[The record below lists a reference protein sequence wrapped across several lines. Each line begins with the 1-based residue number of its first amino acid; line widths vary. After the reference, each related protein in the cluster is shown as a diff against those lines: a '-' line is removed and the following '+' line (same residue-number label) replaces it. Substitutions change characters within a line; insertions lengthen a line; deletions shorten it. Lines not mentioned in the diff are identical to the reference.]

1 MPEKHWALRHDTGKL
16 TASCHDDP
24 ITLNLEPDEF
34 VDLVVLSVE
43 EARELWINI
52 NGKDVARYG
61 NTAFGAKSEYVYA
74 QKVAKSLGGY
84 ATKWYVKMINNK
96 PYIILKGYNRQLKTL
111 LAGNIWKATN
121 PKLVQ
126 FGIRPGAIKASL
138 KGNIIVT
145 IFFSV
150 AVNDVDTMVND
161 EKTMID
167 FLGNTGSDIVKG
179 IAALGIASVSV
190 VGAAT
195 TFGMAIPLA
204 GGAVI
209 VFIARLA
216 LNYGLQKIDE
226 RYELTSSFIS
236 YWKKV
241 DTEAKKNEEEQF
253 DEYSFMP

>member
-1 MPEKHWALRHDTGKL
+1 MPEIHWALRHDTGKL

-24 ITLNLEPDEF
+24 ITLNLEPDKF

-52 NGKDVARYG
+52 NGKDVAGYG

-84 ATKWYVKMINNK
+84 ATKWYVKIINDK

-126 FGIRPGAIKASL
+126 FGIGPGAIKASL

-145 IFFSV
+145 IFFSI
-150 AVNDVDTMVND
+150 AVNAVDTMIKD

-179 IAALGIASVSV
+179 LTALAITAISLAGIAAVGIPVSLVGGSVFFFLGSNIINFGLNKLDESC
-190 VGAAT
+190 GATA
-195 TFGMAIPLA
+195 
-204 GGAVI
+204 
-209 VFIARLA
+209 
-216 LNYGLQKIDE
+216 
-226 RYELTSSFIS
+226 SFID
-236 YWKKV
+236 YWK
-241 DTEAKKNEEEQF
+241 NEVRATNEHQIPF
-253 DEYSFMP
+253 NLTR

>member
-1 MPEKHWALRHDTGKL
+1 MPEKHWVLRHDTEKL
-16 TASCHDDP
+16 TASCHNDP
-24 ITLNLEPDEF
+24 ITLNIEPDEF

-43 EARELWINI
+43 EAKELWINV
-52 NGKDVARYG
+52 NGKDIAGYC
-61 NTAFGAKSEYVYA
+61 NTAFGAKNEYVYA

-84 ATKWYVKMINNK
+84 ATKWYVKVINDK

-126 FGIRPGAIKASL
+126 FGIGPGAIKASL

-150 AVNDVDTMVND
+150 AVNAVDTMVKD

-179 IAALGIASVSV
+179 VAALGIASLIVA
-190 VGAAT
+190 GTAAA
-195 TFGMAIPLA
+195 GVAIPLA
-204 GGAVI
+204 VGTVF
-209 VFIARLA
+209 VFIVSTI
-216 LNYGLQKIDE
+216 LNIGFQVIDNHCGV
-226 RYELTSSFIS
+226 TTSFIA
-236 YWKKV
+236 YWKKA
-241 DTEAKKNEEEQF
+241 DAEARKNEEKQF